1 MKHAKRTSERPETL
15 LRGLPPRHFRPEIH
29 GLRGLA
35 ILGVVAFHLFGSG
48 RVSGGID
55 IFLAIS
61 GFLFTA
67 MLLREATESGGTIRA
82 GRYFLRLLKRLVIP
96 AALVITLTFLAAW
109 IVFPSTRHSQLLIE
123 ARASLFYIENWQ
135 LIADTMSY
143 EVAGAAASPFQHF
156 WSLSVQGQFFL
167 IWPLVAIAAVWSAK
181 RLNRSAATLM
191 TVLTILVFAA
201 SLIHAV
207 YMQTISQDRA
217 YFMTTTRF
225 WEFALGGL
233 LALVATRIT
242 LGPSVRLVAGWA
254 GLAMVVSTGFIMNG
268 AQVFPGPLAL
278 WPLLGFA
285 LILASSPDQDSR
297 VSQHSGVARLLT
309 LKPISWVGNLA
320 YGLYLWH
327 WPLLIFYLEIRDRD
341 EVGLRGGALILLLS
355 FALALLTH
363 HLVEVPLSRSS
374 FSRPRLKLGLAA
386 GTLLAAA
393 VGTSAAIGVLNSPA
407 DVRTQPSSTEGPS
420 FGAAAVGTPSEV
432 AWDGGEVH
440 PPIPSI
446 ANDRPAYYSW
456 DCRQRNGH
464 DPGTGEAL
472 VCEDPEAQDSPRAT
486 VMIAGGS
493 HAGQWHQAFVVMA
506 QRNDWELVVVDK
518 SGCRFGSVSNIET
531 DKCAEWN
538 VNFLDVL
545 EERQPDLVVT
555 PGSVVAREGDG
566 PETIETGAPDRWR
579 EITEAGSDLLL
590 MRGTPRPN
598 DHAPECLAE
607 GGGARECGPTFE
619 TLAEV
624 NPLDDM
630 DLPDTTHTL
639 DMTDY
644 ICFDGFCPA
653 VIGDVAVYRD
663 DSHLT
668 NSYVES
674 MIPMLEEKISD
685 RLPSLF
691 KGETPP

>member
-1 MKHAKRTSERPETL
+1 M
-15 LRGLPPRHFRPEIH
+15 
-29 GLRGLA
+29 
-35 ILGVVAFHLFGSG
+35 AFHLYGSG

-67 MLLREATESGGTIRA
+67 MLLREATESGGSIRA

-96 AALVITLTFLAAW
+96 AALVITVTFLAAW
-109 IVFPSTRHSQLLIE
+109 MVFPSTRHPQLLIE
-123 ARASLFYIENWQ
+123 ARASLFYVENWQ

-167 IWPLVAIAAVWSAK
+167 IWPLVAIAAVWCAK
-181 RLNRSAATLM
+181 RLNRSATSLM
-191 TVLTILVFAA
+191 IVLVMFVLAA

-225 WEFALGGL
+225 WEFAFGGL
-233 LALVATRIT
+233 LALVSSRIT

-254 GLAMVVSTGFIMNG
+254 GLGMVVSTGFIMDG
-268 AQVFPGPLAL
+268 AEVFPGPLAL

-285 LILASSPDQDSR
+285 LILMSSPGQDSNASPR
-297 VSQHSGVARLLT
+297 PGVERLLT
-309 LKPISWVGNLA
+309 LKPIGWVGDLA

-327 WPLLIFYLEIRDRD
+327 WPLLIFYLEVRDRD
-341 EVGLRGGALILLLS
+341 EVGLRGGTLILLLS
-355 FALALLTH
+355 FALAWLTH
-363 HLVEVPLSRSS
+363 RLVEVPLSRSS

-386 GTLLAAA
+386 GTLVAAA
-393 VGTSAAIGVLNSPA
+393 VGTSAAIGVLNAPA
-407 DVRTQPSSTEGPS
+407 EARTQPSSTEGPS
-420 FGAAAVGTPSEV
+420 FGAAAVGTPWGDL
-432 AWDGGEVH
+432 WDGAEVH
-440 PPIPSI
+440 PPIPNI
-446 ANDRPAYYSW
+446 ANDMPAYYGW

-472 VCEDPEAQDSPRAT
+472 VCEDPDAPSTPRAT

-506 QRNDWELVVVDK
+506 EQNDWELLVVDK
-518 SGCRFGSVSNIET
+518 SGCRFGGISNVET
-531 DKCAEWN
+531 NKCAEWN

-545 EERQPDLVVT
+545 DERQPDLVIT

-566 PETIETGAPDRWR
+566 PETIEAGAPDRWQ
-579 EITEAGSDLLL
+579 EITESGSELLL

-598 DHAPECLAE
+598 EDAPECLAE
-607 GGGARECGPTFE
+607 GGGALECGPTFE
-619 TLAEV
+619 TLADDD
-624 NPLDDM
+624 PLDGI
-630 DLPDTTHTL
+630 DLPDSTHTL
-639 DMTDY
+639 DMTEY
-644 ICFDGFCPA
+644 LCFDGSCPA
-653 VIGDVAVYRD
+653 VIGEVAVYRD
-663 DSHLT
+663 SSHLT

-674 MIPMLEEKISD
+674 MVPMLEEELRGRTPD
-685 RLPSLF
+685 LF
-691 KGETPP
+691 RG